1 MKFIHISDLHIG
13 RKLNEIS
20 LLDDQIHI
28 LNQILNHLDTLSVD
42 AVLISGDVYDK
53 SIPPAEAVG
62 VLDAFLT
69 SVSERNI
76 PVFIISGNH
85 DSQKRLGFGKT
96 LLRKSNIFIASDI
109 SDTLQKHTLSDEFG
123 EVDIYLLPFVRP
135 EEVKVKFNC
144 EDISTT
150 QEAITAIIRNTLVSD
165 TRRNVLLAHQFVI
178 GGTTPPETCRSE
190 TIYAGGTDHV
200 DVSVFDAFDYVAL
213 GHLHR
218 AQRIGRETVRYCG
231 SPLKYSFSE
240 ATHKKSMTLVEIK
253 EKGNITIRLIPL
265 QPIRDLREIKGP
277 IQSLIQAGREDA
289 ENCEDYISA
298 ILTDEDELM
307 EPFSRLKSVYP
318 NLLQLSVENSATKAR
333 FETDLI
339 AATESDISPEHL
351 FMRFFEQQYGR
362 KPTSDE
368 ERIIKEVFILAA
380 KESE

>member
-62 VLDAFLT
+62 ALDAFLT

-96 LLRKSNIFIASDI
+96 LLRKSNIFIASDV

-240 ATHKKSMTLVEIK
+240 ATHKKSMTMVEIK

-277 IQSLIQAGREDA
+277 IQSLIQAGREDT

>member
-150 QEAITAIIRNTLVSD
+150 QEAITAIIRNTLVSE

-277 IQSLIQAGREDA
+277 IQSLIQAGREDT

>member
-96 LLRKSNIFIASDI
+96 LLRKSNIFIASDV

-277 IQSLIQAGREDA
+277 IQSLIQAGREDT

>member
-277 IQSLIQAGREDA
+277 IQSLIQAGREDT

>member
-1 MKFIHISDLHIG
+1 M
-13 RKLNEIS
+13 
-20 LLDDQIHI
+20 
-28 LNQILNHLDTLSVD
+28 D

-109 SDTLQKHTLSDEFG
+109 SDPLQKHTLSDEFG

-277 IQSLIQAGREDA
+277 IQSLIQAGREDT

>member
-135 EEVKVKFNC
+135 EEVKAKFNC

-150 QEAITAIIRNTLVSD
+150 QEAITPIIRNTLVSD

-277 IQSLIQAGREDA
+277 IQSLIQAGREDT